1 MDRFPDRLV
10 QGGSVPCVESGDY
23 RDIPGVD
30 TASWRID
37 LAFSVFYGKIFPLRF
52 IERADR
58 FLNLHNAPLP
68 AYRGVAP
75 INWALEN
82 GEFTHGVTIHEVVP
96 DIDAG
101 PIVSQVVFSIYPDVD
116 EVIDVYR
123 RALSYGYVL
132 FEQTMPILARI
143 SARSGKRRGHL
154 LHPRGSA
161 AARRTT
167 RFYARDIT
175 PRAGTR
181 LIHPQVCFPTLLK
194 RGKSA
199 SRRFPIK
206 HSSISDTRRFMSAAT
221 RSL

>member
-132 FEQTMPILARI
+132 FEQTMPILAI
-143 SARSGKRRGHL
+143 SARDQEN
-154 LHPRGSA
+154 A
-161 AARRTT
+161 AATYYTREDQQQLGERRDST
-167 RFYARDIT
+167 RET
-175 PRAGTR
+175 SLRAPA
-181 LIHPQVCFPTLLK
+181 HV
-194 RGKSA
+194 
-199 SRRFPIK
+199 
-206 HSSISDTRRFMSAAT
+206 
-221 RSL
+221 